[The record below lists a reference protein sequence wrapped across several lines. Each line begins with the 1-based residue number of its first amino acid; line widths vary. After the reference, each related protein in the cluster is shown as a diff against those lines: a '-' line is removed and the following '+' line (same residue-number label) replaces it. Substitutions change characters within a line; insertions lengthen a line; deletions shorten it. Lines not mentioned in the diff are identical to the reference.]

1 MSQSKGF
8 APPPAD
14 FTCGIAVMAKAS
26 AAGRTKTRL
35 VPPLTGAE
43 AAEANTAFLKDI
55 FANITEAARRAPIT
69 GHAAYGPPGT
79 GAFFADILP
88 DIDRFEAWRPSFG
101 DCLRLALEHL
111 FARGHRGAAVLNAD
125 SPTLPPALLVE
136 MAEALMLPGDRGV
149 LGPST
154 DGGYYLLALKTPH
167 DRLFEDIAWSTDQV
181 AAQTLARA
189 REISLPMHILPAWY
203 DVDDAAALRTLDGEL
218 LGGVPFDGGALT
230 RGAARHSTDF
240 LARLLETAD
249 LAARLHL
256 PEPCLSAPHRPAPLR
271 PGPDLRRAS

>member
-1 MSQSKGF
+1 MRDDQGF
-8 APPPAD
+8 ASPPRD

-26 AAGRTKTRL
+26 APGRTKTRL

-55 FANITEAARRAPIT
+55 FANIAEAARRVPVS
-69 GHAAYGPPGT
+69 GHAAYGPPGS

-88 DIDRFEAWRPSFG
+88 GIDRFEAWRPGFG
-101 DCLRLALEHL
+101 DCLRLAMEHL
-111 FARGHRGAAVLNAD
+111 FAQGHRAAAVLNAD

-136 MAEALMLPGDRGV
+136 MAAALMLPGDRGV

-167 DRLFEDIAWSTDQV
+167 DRLFADIAWSTDQV

-189 REISLPMHILPAWY
+189 RETGLPMHILPPWY
-203 DVDDAAALRTLDGEL
+203 DVDDAAALRTLHGEL
-218 LGGVPFDGGALT
+218 CAGVPFGDGALP
-230 RGAARHSTDF
+230 RGAARHSTQF
-240 LARLLETAD
+240 LTRVLDEAGLAERLD
-249 LAARLHL
+249 L
-256 PEPCLSAPHRPAPLR
+256 PERAPV
-271 PGPDLRRAS
+271 LRRAS